1 MFSRD
6 FEYTGYD
13 GKPKKDTY
21 FFNLNE
27 AELYEIDLSSI
38 HGFTGLMNKLLKEE
52 RTKEIVEY
60 FKSIILGSVGVMSPD
75 GRKFIKNEEIKEDFY
90 RSKAYSMLFVE
101 LVSSG
106 EKLAEFLKAAIPE
119 DLRKAME
126 EKEKENPDKTTVIAG
141 NVVSLPTGGTE
152 TVPELP
158 DLPKRNDGK

>member
-38 HGFTGLMNKLLKEE
+38 HGFTGLMNKLMKEE

-60 FKSIILGSVGVMSPD
+60 FKSIILSSVGVVSPD

-106 EKLAEFLKAAIPE
+106 EKLAAFLKAAIPE
-119 DLRKAME
+119 EIRKAME
-126 EKEKENPDKTTVIAG
+126 EKEKENTDNTVVVAG
-141 NVVSLPTGGTE
+141 NVV
-152 TVPELP
+152 ELP
-158 DLPKRNDGK
+158 VAGTQDLPAPPKRTDGN

>member
-13 GKPKKDTY
+13 GKPKKDTF

-52 RTKEIVEY
+52 RTKEIVDY
-60 FKSIILGSVGVMSPD
+60 FKGIILSSVGVMSPD

-90 RSKAYSMLFVE
+90 RSKAYSILFVE

-119 DLRKAME
+119 EIRKAMD
-126 EKEKENPDKTTVIAG
+126 EKEKEAPEDTAVVAG
-141 NVVSLPTGGTE
+141 NVVQLPSGN
-152 TVPELP
+152 VDAKPDLPE
-158 DLPKRNDGK
+158 LPKRNDSK

>member
-13 GKPKKDTY
+13 GKPKKDTF

-52 RTKEIVEY
+52 RTDKIVEY
-60 FKSIILGSVGVMSPD
+60 FKNIILNSVGVISPD
-75 GRKFIKNEEIKEDFY
+75 GRKFIKNEEIKDDFY

-106 EKLAEFLKAAIPE
+106 EKLSEFLKAAIPE
-119 DLRKAME
+119 EIRKAMD
-126 EKEKENPDKTTVIAG
+126 EKEKENPETETVIAG
-141 NVVSLPTGGTE
+141 NVVTLPSAKE
-152 TVPELP
+152 EAVP
-158 DLPKRNDGK
+158 DLPEPPKRNDSK

>member
-6 FEYTGYD
+6 FEYNGYD

-38 HGFTGLMNKLLKEE
+38 HGFTGLMNKLMKEE

-60 FKSIILGSVGVMSPD
+60 FKGIILGSVGVMSPD

-106 EKLAEFLKAAIPE
+106 EKLAAFLKAAIPE
-119 DLRKAME
+119 ELRKKME
-126 EKEKENPDKTTVIAG
+126 EKEKENADNTVVVAG
-141 NVVSLPTGGTE
+141 NVV
-152 TVPELP
+152 ELP
-158 DLPKRNDGK
+158 NTGAQDLPAPPKRTDGN

>member
-38 HGFTGLMNKLLKEE
+38 HGFTGLMNKLMKEE

-106 EKLAEFLKAAIPE
+106 EKLAAFLKAAIPE
-119 DLRKAME
+119 ELRKAME
-126 EKEKENPDKTTVIAG
+126 EKEKENTDNTVVVAG
-141 NVVSLPTGGTE
+141 NVVELPTTGAQ
-152 TVPELP
+152 
-158 DLPKRNDGK
+158 DLPAPPKRTDGN